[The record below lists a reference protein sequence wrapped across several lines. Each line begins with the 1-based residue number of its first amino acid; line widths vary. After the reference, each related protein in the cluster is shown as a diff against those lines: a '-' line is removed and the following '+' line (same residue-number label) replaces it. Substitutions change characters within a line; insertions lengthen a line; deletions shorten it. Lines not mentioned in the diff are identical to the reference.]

1 MDKSKLH
8 KTSLSLGV
16 KMGNT
21 LSYVVFCNYCGFE
34 IQECPD
40 IKSIELLKNVIQEI
54 VEINP
59 IEKYTQANWKNWIK
73 TSQLIIP
80 NFNDV
85 WEELKKIRQNY
96 FRKTIQ
102 EMWQKMNDFDYSQ
115 YEYDIYEKRWDEK
128 AWDEFQKSWGKD
140 CRERQRKL
148 ARELA
153 HTNDLWE
160 VLAKTKQKSPS
171 FDNFRKELGNG
182 R

>member
-16 KMGNT
+16 KMGTTTT

-34 IQECPD
+34 IQCCLD
-40 IKSIELLKNVIQEI
+40 IKSIELLKNAIQEI
-54 VEINP
+54 VEVNP
-59 IEKYTQANWKNWIK
+59 IKKYTQANWKNWIK
-73 TSQLIIP
+73 TSQLIVP

-85 WEELKKIRQNY
+85 WEELKKIGQTY

-115 YEYDIYEKRWDEK
+115 YEYIYEKRWDEK
-128 AWDEFQKSWGKD
+128 AWDEFQKSWEED
-140 CRERQRKL
+140 YRERQRKL

-153 HTNDLWE
+153 YTKDLWE
-160 VLAKTKQKSPS
+160 VLVKTKQK
-171 FDNFRKELGNG
+171 NT
-182 R
+182 